1 MQFSSLMRSLPV
13 RSLACVALVSGS
25 ILLAPL
31 AGVAQDSHYIRQVQ
45 SRLMNLAS
53 RMGYEPAADP
63 YVSLLGRDTYDS
75 VTYHLEA
82 GIPYLV
88 MATCD
93 EDCSD
98 LDLELYDAEGNLLAY
113 DDAVDPTPMV
123 TFTPEV
129 SGPYTV
135 DVIMYACSV
144 PACYQAVDVFVD
156 P

>member
-1 MQFSSLMRSLPV
+1 MQFASIGRRLSV
-13 RSLACVALVSGS
+13 RALACAALVSGTV
-25 ILLAPL
+25 LLFPL
-31 AGVAQDSHYIRQVQ
+31 AGVAQDGYYVRQVQ

-53 RMGYEPAADP
+53 RMGYEPVADP

-75 VTYHLEA
+75 TTYYLEA
-82 GIPYLV
+82 GISYLV

-93 EDCSD
+93 EDCLD
-98 LDLELYDAEGNLLAY
+98 LDLELYDAEGNLLTY

-135 DVIMYACSV
+135 DIIMYSCSV
-144 PACYQAVDVFVD
+144 DSCYQAVDVFVE